1 MPIGNAPRLPEG
13 SMTDGTYGSLMQ
25 DVYETVPALTYPL
38 SIGTYNKMRRDPQ
51 IKAVLSAYTLPLRS
65 AQWAINPRGCRDEV
79 VELVADAWGLPIAGS
94 NDDGPGPARRRG
106 VQWDDHLR
114 VALLMLTFGH
124 SPFVQWYD
132 IGGDPLRARLA
143 GLSER
148 LPSTIADIK
157 VDKNGTLESIQQ
169 NGSRDRI
176 PARSLVW
183 YVHEREGGAW
193 QGNSMI
199 REAYAP
205 WLLKHEMWRV
215 LGQAGR
221 RFGMGIPQV
230 KAPPG
235 SPPADTTKAAEI
247 ASGWRA
253 GDQAGVGL
261 PAGFEFD
268 LKGMIGTAPD
278 VLGFVNY
285 LDAQIATSVLAE
297 IFNLDTSANGSRA
310 LGDTVIGLLEMAWQA
325 TAREVMGPANQ
336 LNVQM
341 VDYNFGEDEPVPG
354 LLATDITRPE
364 VTSEAVSALVS
375 CGALTPDL
383 GMENDLRNRFHFPQ
397 IAERP
402 EPAAPDTT
410 TGPANERIPQDPQG
424 VAGDNPPARQPV
436 AS

>member
-1 MPIGNAPRLPEG
+1 
-13 SMTDGTYGSLMQ
+13 MTDGMYGALVQ

-38 SIGTYNKMRRDPQ
+38 SIQTYAKMRRDPQ
-51 IKAVLSAYTLPLRS
+51 IKAVLNAYTLPLRS

-94 NDDGPGPARRRG
+94 ADDGPGPARRRG

-114 VALLMLTFGH
+114 VALLMLSFGH

-132 IGGDPLRARLA
+132 IGGSPLRARLA

-148 LPSTIADIK
+148 LPSTISDIK
-157 VDKNGTLESIQQ
+157 VNDDGSLQGIVQS
-169 NGSRDRI
+169 GSRRLI
-176 PARSLVW
+176 GARNLVW
-183 YVHEREGGAW
+183 YVHEREGAAW

-215 LGQAGR
+215 MGQSGR

-230 KAPPG
+230 TAPPG
-235 SPPADTTKAAEI
+235 SPPADITRAAEI
-247 ASGWRA
+247 AATWRA

-261 PAGFEFD
+261 PDGFRFD
-268 LKGMIGTAPD
+268 LRGMNGSAPD
-278 VLGFVNY
+278 LLGFINY
-285 LDAQIATSVLAE
+285 LDAQIATAALAE
-297 IFNLDTSANGSRA
+297 IFNLDTSSNGSRA
-310 LGDTVIGLLEMAWQA
+310 LGDTVIGLLEMAWGA
-325 TAREVMGPANQ
+325 TAREVMGPANA

-364 VTSEAVSALVS
+364 VTSEAISALVT

-383 GMENDLRNRFHFPQ
+383 GMENDLRNRFHLPQ

-402 EPAAPDTT
+402 EPVAPDTV
-410 TGPANERIPQDPQG
+410 TGPANERIPESPQG
-424 VAGDNPPARQPV
+424 TAGNNPPARQAV
-436 AS
+436 GS